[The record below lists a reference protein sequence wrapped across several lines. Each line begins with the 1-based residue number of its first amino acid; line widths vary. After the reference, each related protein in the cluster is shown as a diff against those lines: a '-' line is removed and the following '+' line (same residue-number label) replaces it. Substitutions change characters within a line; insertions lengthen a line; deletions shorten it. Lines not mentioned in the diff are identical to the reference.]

1 MLPTARKLQN
11 LDPSIVIGEVPLLDS
26 DKTNV
31 TEIVAPEA
39 AVQDG
44 VQDGVQGDAKKSMR
58 EAY

>member
-1 MLPTARKLQN
+1 M
-11 LDPSIVIGEVPLLDS
+11 IGEVPLLDS

-44 VQDGVQGDAKKSMR
+44 AQDGVQGDAKKSMR